1 MRAVLIKQR
10 EWVSIKARRRNQNSA
25 GVIITLKDNVANA
38 RRYIA
43 ARILRDLG
51 VSCIDEL
58 IVVVGPSSS
67 PFSPK
72 KEQRTRVRRRSRCHG
87 KVKNGVNAFKTHSRV
102 ECVPEH
108 AHISPPST
116 SPNIFSRSKC
126 RRISS
131 PYFSGKREDFE
142 KRVFFSSSRDVRK
155 RPATERPRVKDSY
168 EPVRASFTRN
178 TYHHYSRSL
187 RVPIMFS
194 RASSF

>member
-131 PYFSGKREDFE
+131 PYFSGKREDFSA
-142 KRVFFSSSRDVRK
+142 KI
-155 RPATERPRVKDSY
+155 
-168 EPVRASFTRN
+168 
-178 TYHHYSRSL
+178 SRS
-187 RVPIMFS
+187 
-194 RASSF
+194 ASSFLPLATFESDPRPSDRASKIPTSPFERRSHETRTTIIVDLFAYQ

>member
-1 MRAVLIKQR
+1 M
-10 EWVSIKARRRNQNSA
+10 
-25 GVIITLKDNVANA
+25 ITLKDNVAIA

-51 VSCIDEL
+51 VSRIDEL

-72 KEQRTRVRRRSRCHG
+72 NEQRTRVRRGSRRHG
-87 KVKNGVNAFKTHSRV
+87 KAKNGVNAFKTHSRV
-102 ECVPEH
+102 DCVPEH

-131 PYFSGKREDFE
+131 PYFSARRFQREDFE
-142 KRVFFSSSRDVRK
+142 MRLFLSSSRDVRK

-187 RVPIMFS
+187 RVPIMCFRERRVFLS
-194 RASSF
+194 DDLF